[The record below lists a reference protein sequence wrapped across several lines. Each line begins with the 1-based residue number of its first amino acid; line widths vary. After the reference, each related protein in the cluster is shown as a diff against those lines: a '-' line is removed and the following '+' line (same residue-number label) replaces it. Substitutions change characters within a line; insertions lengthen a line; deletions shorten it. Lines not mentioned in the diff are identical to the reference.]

1 MPITR
6 APFRHAALPI
16 LVALAFAAP
25 FGCGENETAA
35 KPDVAETEAAK
46 PATPPAAQPVQ
57 AAAPAPAKPATP
69 PAAPRRE
76 PPLPSFEG
84 VTLDGKAFAA
94 RDLLGKRALVFFF
107 NPDVPEAGPAADAVA
122 RIANEAAA
130 NNFAVVGVAL
140 GAGGSRAEAFAK
152 EHALTIP
159 IVDDGSGAIA
169 GRVQLRAPV
178 ALVGVDGDGYVIFF
192 HGGIGPG
199 DVPDA
204 AAVVETQL
212 RESLRLPPIA
222 GASLEPT
229 LGTRKVAPA
238 FSLASLTGGERL
250 DSKSL
255 LGKPTVL
262 IFFLYTCPHC
272 HHALEFLKTEL
283 AKLPEA
289 TRPQLVGISVA
300 GSASAVQ
307 EKLKADGLDFFP
319 VYVDDDFKVRGAYGV
334 MAGVPDIFV
343 IDAEGAVVTRVQGW
357 RDDRD
362 PALMKMWL
370 AKLAGA
376 PVPMLLHASGY
387 SGSEACAVCHDQA
400 NATWQLTQHATA
412 FDTLVR
418 HSAAAR
424 PDCVGCHVVG
434 FGKPGGYT
442 ISPPT
447 KHLEN
452 VGCEDC
458 HGRGGPHLSPE
469 FAKKNDY
476 KDVCLTCHDQKHSLG
491 FDYATFLPQISHA
504 ANAQYASLPLV
515 EKQKLLAKR
524 GATQREMLTATADYV
539 GSQACQSCHAKEYE
553 TWSQQPHA
561 HSVATLEK
569 KGDAGKGECLTC
581 HTTGYGRPTGFPKDG
596 KVAEHANLAN
606 VGCESCHGPGG
617 DHVKPDAPRVGTIVS
632 LTDKCGSCVI
642 LQICGTCH
650 DDKNDPGFEFAV
662 EKKIEA
668 QKHGTIQ
675 PAAMKS
681 AEPSAAN
688 VPSASW
694 VGSLE
699 RGFALSD
706 GPG

>member
-1 MPITR
+1 VPTPR
-6 APFRHAALPI
+6 ASYR
-16 LVALAFAAP
+16 LVLLVVLALAAP
-25 FGCGENETAA
+25 LACGETQTSATP
-35 KPDVAETEAAK
+35 KTPPSEAAK
-46 PATPPAAQPVQ
+46 PSTPASPPAAQP
-57 AAAPAPAKPATP
+57 ARAEAPPT
-69 PAAPRRE
+69 AAPRRE

-122 RIANEAAA
+122 RIAKEADA

-140 GAGGSRAEAFAK
+140 GSGGSRAGDFAK
-152 EHALTIP
+152 QRGLAIP
-159 IVDDGSGAIA
+159 IVDDGSGEIA

-178 ALVGVDGDGYVIFF
+178 ALVGVDGDGYVVFF

-204 AAVVETQL
+204 AGVVETQL
-212 RESLRLPPIA
+212 RESLRLPATA
-222 GASLEPT
+222 GASLAPS
-229 LGTRKVAPA
+229 LGTRPVAPP
-238 FSLASLTGGERL
+238 FSIKPLAGGDAL

-255 LGKPTVL
+255 RGKATVL

-272 HHALEFLKTEL
+272 HHALAFLKTEL

-307 EKLKADGLDFFP
+307 EKLKEDGLDFFP
-319 VYVDDDFKVRGAYGV
+319 VYVDDDYKTRSAYGV
-334 MAGVPDIFV
+334 MGGVPDIFV

-362 PALMKMWL
+362 PALMRMWL

-387 SGSEACAVCHDQA
+387 SGSEACAVCHEQA
-400 NATWQLTQHATA
+400 DATWQLTQHATA

-418 HSAAAR
+418 HDAAAK

-447 KHLEN
+447 KYLEN

-469 FAKKNDY
+469 FAKKSDY
-476 KDVCLTCHDQKHSLG
+476 KDVCATCHDPKHSLG

-504 ANAQYASLPLV
+504 ANAHYASLPLAD
-515 EKQKLLAKR
+515 KQKLLAER
-524 GATQREMLTATADYV
+524 GATQRDMLPATADYV
-539 GSQACQSCHAKEYE
+539 GSQACQSCHAKEFE
-553 TWSQQPHA
+553 TWSKQPHA
-561 HSVATLEK
+561 HAVASLEK
-569 KGDAGKGECLTC
+569 TGDTNKPACLSC
-581 HTTGYGRPTGFPKDG
+581 HTTAYGRPGGFPKDG
-596 KVAEHANLAN
+596 KPADHADLAN

-617 DHVKPDAPRVGTIVS
+617 AHVGADAPRVGTIVS

-650 DDKNDPGFEFAV
+650 DDANDPGFEFAV

-675 PAAMKS
+675 PAALKD
-681 AEPSAAN
+681 AAPAAALEA
-688 VPSASW
+688 PSASW

-699 RGFALSD
+699 RAFALAD
-706 GPG
+706 GH